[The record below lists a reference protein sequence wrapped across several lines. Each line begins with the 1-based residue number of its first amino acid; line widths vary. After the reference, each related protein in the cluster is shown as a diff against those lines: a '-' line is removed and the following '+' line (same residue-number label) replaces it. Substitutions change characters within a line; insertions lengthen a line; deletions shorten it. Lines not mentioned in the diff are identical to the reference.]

1 MNDETKMNPH
11 LLYSQAIKGRFT
23 GRGIGIIDAI
33 HLIEVAR
40 SIMILEKAGLFK
52 TEDLKII
59 KQWFKDYL
67 EWLVTHQY
75 GKDEMNAKNN
85 HGTCWLMQASAF
97 AQLVGDEERMDF
109 CRKRFK
115 DVLLPNQMAEDGS
128 FPLELRRTKPYNYSL
143 FNLDAMSTIC
153 QILSTEEDNL
163 WLFTLP
169 DGRNMKKGIEFMFP
183 FIADKSKW
191 KNKPDVMF
199 FNFYPVRQPSL
210 LFGGLAYR
218 EEKFIE
224 LWKKLDADPTNEEI
238 IRNFPIRQPVLW
250 VK

>member
-1 MNDETKMNPH
+1 
-11 LLYSQAIKGRFT
+11 
-23 GRGIGIIDAI
+23 
-33 HLIEVAR
+33 
-40 SIMILEKAGLFK
+40 
-52 TEDLKII
+52 
-59 KQWFKDYL
+59 
-67 EWLVTHQY
+67 
-75 GKDEMNAKNN
+75 
-85 HGTCWLMQASAF
+85 
-97 AQLVGDEERMDF
+97 
-109 CRKRFK
+109 
-115 DVLLPNQMAEDGS
+115 
-128 FPLELRRTKPYNYSL
+128 
-143 FNLDAMSTIC
+143 MSTIC